1 MFHTFYQFRETTQ
14 NNFVCIFAFFQFRK
28 MIKTQQNS
36 ELYRTASRFAKLKK
50 HTKLSTLVRIR
61 FLPAN
66 YSKFVYMYFLCLLY
80 AVRNVSVVIPSQS
93 VSFVW
98 QWKMRYLTLSQT
110 EKAANPNWDESI
122 YPSYPSER
130 WGQILA

>member
-1 MFHTFYQFRETTQ
+1 
-14 NNFVCIFAFFQFRK
+14 

-50 HTKLSTLVRIR
+50 NTKLSTLVRIR

-93 VSFVW
+93 VSFAW
-98 QWKMRYLTLSQT
+98 QWKMRYLTLSNI

-122 YPSYPSER
+122 FSSYPSER
-130 WGQILA
+130 WDKY

>member
-50 HTKLSTLVRIR
+50 HTKLSTLVSIR

-66 YSKFVYMYFLCLLY
+66 YSKFVYMYFVYCTLYAMCLLWSRLNQWALPDSGKCAISPY
-80 AVRNVSVVIPSQS
+80 RRLRRQPIPTGTSPFTP
-93 VSFVW
+93 VTPV
-98 QWKMRYLTLSQT
+98 KGEDKY
-110 EKAANPNWDESI
+110 
-122 YPSYPSER
+122 
-130 WGQILA
+130 

>member
-50 HTKLSTLVRIR
+50 HTKLSTLVSIR

-66 YSKFVYMYFLCLLY
+66 YSKFVYMYFVYCTLCVQCVCCDPVSISELCLTVENALPHLI
-80 AVRNVSVVIPSQS
+80 A
-93 VSFVW
+93 
-98 QWKMRYLTLSQT
+98 
-110 EKAANPNWDESI
+110 D
-122 YPSYPSER
+122 
-130 WGQILA
+130 